1 MNKISIDAKGFNF
14 FDYELDI
21 MREKLGFEFKKLK
34 KNGNYRDVFH
44 GKVISYKV
52 LEDPVPVEATKERLS
67 FLENELPYMLN
78 AIKVENKLKEVKN
91 KIKVKV

>member
-1 MNKISIDAKGFNF
+1 MDAKGFNF

-21 MREKLGFEFKKLK
+21 LRNKLGFEFKKLK
-34 KNGNYRDVFH
+34 KR
-44 GKVISYKV
+44 GKYGKIISYRV

-78 AIKVENKLKEVKN
+78 AIKIENKLKKEVKDD
-91 KIKVKV
+91 